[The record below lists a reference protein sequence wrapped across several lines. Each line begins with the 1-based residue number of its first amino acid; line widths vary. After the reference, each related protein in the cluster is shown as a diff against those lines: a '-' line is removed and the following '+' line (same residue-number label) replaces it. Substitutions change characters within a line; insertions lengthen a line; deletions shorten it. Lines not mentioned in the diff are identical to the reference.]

1 MEALQQAL
9 QIANQERD
17 AAEASRI
24 QAVAE
29 RATAV
34 AEAAQAMVDLA
45 TARTATA
52 AANAAVMTAAAATAG
67 NVTFALSPALAST
80 ALLNY
85 KSGEGIKIY
94 GKATSPLDVLFN
106 GESGALRLF
115 LSKVQ
120 QRAIQFGWTAI
131 LKIKQGGTVL
141 APAVYDFIESY
152 GQVTLN
158 SIRTQAAAL
167 ELANDRNAQNSSQM
181 YTFLITS
188 IDDGLLG
195 KVISQRDHYTS
206 ATGFQDGPS
215 LLKVI
220 VTISH
225 VDTRAQAG
233 YIRQCL
239 ARLSITILSPEY
251 NCNIQKLNEYV
262 IVLEEG
268 LTARGESSQDTMMNV
283 QAAYMVCKDADFVR
297 HAKDE
302 YARWEQGATMT
313 LKEYMASA
321 LTKYK
326 TLRMKGVWEAPS
338 PEQEQI
344 IALTAAV
351 TSLRTKATKATTS
364 KTGDRKKDLASLG
377 KGPRR
382 NDGSFAWK
390 DVAPKA
396 GEPTKKTVK
405 GKSYYWCTHH
415 TTPLWTLH
423 NPSAFPN
430 LCRYHPKYNELETAW
445 KNKSTIDATPGD
457 KPEPHARDMKLA
469 DALAAIEDSDSDSEL
484 EDDEK

>member
-1 MEALQQAL
+1 
-9 QIANQERD
+9 
-17 AAEASRI
+17 
-24 QAVAE
+24 
-29 RATAV
+29 
-34 AEAAQAMVDLA
+34 
-45 TARTATA
+45 
-52 AANAAVMTAAAATAG
+52 
-67 NVTFALSPALAST
+67 
-80 ALLNY
+80 
-85 KSGEGIKIY
+85 
-94 GKATSPLDVLFN
+94 
-106 GESGALRLF
+106 
-115 LSKVQ
+115 
-120 QRAIQFGWTAI
+120 
-131 LKIKQGGTVL
+131 
-141 APAVYDFIESY
+141 
-152 GQVTLN
+152 
-158 SIRTQAAAL
+158 
-167 ELANDRNAQNSSQM
+167 
-181 YTFLITS
+181 
-188 IDDGLLG
+188 
-195 KVISQRDHYTS
+195 
-206 ATGFQDGPS
+206 
-215 LLKVI
+215 
-220 VTISH
+220 
-225 VDTRAQAG
+225 
-233 YIRQCL
+233 
-239 ARLSITILSPEY
+239 
-251 NCNIQKLNEYV
+251 
-262 IVLEEG
+262 VLEEG